1 MTFDPAQC
9 TGFEWDA
16 GNLAKSATKH
26 GVTPEEAEQVFAQ
39 QPLLV
44 QADENHSQTEPR
56 LCAWGRSAAG
66 RRLAVVFTVR
76 GDRVRVISARLMSRK
91 ERIVYAQQS

>member
-1 MTFDPAQC
+1 MTFDPAHY

-26 GVTPEEAEQVFAQ
+26 GVAPEEAEQVFAQ

-44 QADENHSQTEPR
+44 YPTRNTPASKPGGAPSGARARGADCFWRSR
-56 LCAWGRSAAG
+56 CAETKCVS
-66 RRLAVVFTVR
+66 
-76 GDRVRVISARLMSRK
+76 SARGR
-91 ERIVYAQQS
+91 